1 MNDKIGP
8 NTAKYKDMLT
18 NLLKLIPTYVND
30 NFFSCDQGTA
40 LGYFW
45 NGQAGIYFGGADIL
59 KDYVQTYEDNLDIG
73 FFYCPPMEQSLS
85 DPAGAPDVTV
95 TRGLG
100 GPQGFYGII
109 NKSQTQSDLC
119 ADFMMFWASPAG
131 QQVLY
136 DSYVEQNWFI
146 NGTPYI
152 KGVEI
157 PDEIF
162 PAKDIV
168 FQGECDLNPIQ
179 IVARGLGE
187 EPKSIR
193 AFQTNIV
200 SLFKGEQTVD
210 AYTATMQG
218 QLKRYVPDYCAVKGY
233 NANCYEDPTRNPF
246 KS

>member
-1 MNDKIGP
+1 
-8 NTAKYKDMLT
+8 
-18 NLLKLIPTYVND
+18 
-30 NFFSCDQGTA
+30 
-40 LGYFW
+40 
-45 NGQAGIYFGGADIL
+45 
-59 KDYVQTYEDNLDIG
+59 
-73 FFYCPPMEQSLS
+73 
-85 DPAGAPDVTV
+85 
-95 TRGLG
+95 
-100 GPQGFYGII
+100 
-109 NKSQTQSDLC
+109 
-119 ADFMMFWASPAG
+119 MMFWASPAG

-218 QLKRYVPDYCAVKGY
+218 QLKTVKKIRSRLL
-233 NANCYEDPTRNPF
+233 CR
-246 KS
+246 KRVQCKLL